1 MNENAST
8 NNIFPKRSRT
18 FSVSE
23 LLFCLFV
30 LFVCFYLHSCFF
42 SYIRIDFNKHNASPT
57 PPGGEISNSATLK
70 MVRDMDQ
77 KKDMMQSNH
86 EPSGIIND
94 FWFQKL
100 FLPTVRKNWSIEKE
114 KCLEIRGWR
123 LKICKDFMITRI
135 IYLNGGRSEQF
146 LKQNTYTLF

>member
-1 MNENAST
+1 MYAAKINFGLADGLGISLELNEDAST
-8 NNIFPKRSRT
+8 KNIFPERSRT

-23 LLFCLFV
+23 LLFCFSCFV
-30 LFVCFYLHSCFF
+30 CLFVCLYLHSCFF
-42 SYIRIDFNKHNASPT
+42 SYVRIDFNKHNASPT

-94 FWFQKL
+94 FWF
-100 FLPTVRKNWSIEKE
+100 
-114 KCLEIRGWR
+114 
-123 LKICKDFMITRI
+123 
-135 IYLNGGRSEQF
+135 
-146 LKQNTYTLF
+146 

>member
-1 MNENAST
+1 MESLYKHLSFFSYKTYSEFRFLDSLNNNFLLISLELNEDASK
-8 NNIFPKRSRT
+8 NNIFPERSRA

-23 LLFCLFV
+23 LLFCFSCFV
-30 LFVCFYLHSCFF
+30 CLFVCLYLHSCFF
-42 SYIRIDFNKHNASPT
+42 SYVRIDFNKHNASPT

-100 FLPTVRKNWSIEKE
+100 F
-114 KCLEIRGWR
+114 
-123 LKICKDFMITRI
+123 
-135 IYLNGGRSEQF
+135 
-146 LKQNTYTLF
+146 

>member
-1 MNENAST
+1 MESLYKHLLFFSYKTYSEFRFLDSLNNNFLLISLELNEDASK
-8 NNIFPKRSRT
+8 NNIFPERSRT

-23 LLFCLFV
+23 LLFCFSCFV
-30 LFVCFYLHSCFF
+30 CLFVCLYLHSCFF
-42 SYIRIDFNKHNASPT
+42 SYVRIDFNKHNASPT

-94 FWFQKL
+94 FGFQKL
-100 FLPTVRKNWSIEKE
+100 F
-114 KCLEIRGWR
+114 
-123 LKICKDFMITRI
+123 
-135 IYLNGGRSEQF
+135 
-146 LKQNTYTLF
+146 